1 MNWIEP
7 KRLAPG
13 MTIGIMAPASASDED
28 LHRIEDICNARGYNV
43 LLGES
48 AHRKGLYGGTPEEQA
63 EEFQYMMTNAPCEA
77 VLALRGG
84 YGTMRYL
91 DLLDYT
97 AIRKHRKAFIGYSD
111 CTALH
116 MAINRY
122 SRLITYHGPMGV
134 DFKEERKIDIDALFV
149 ALEGKLQV
157 IEPLPEPPRG
167 AIGTE
172 LGDEDVGEA
181 PYKLDRMLQQ
191 FRLSGLLS
199 RIKGLVIGTFTDCE
213 GDDDE
218 RDYDLGY
225 EALRYME
232 ENRDPELLEPFVCYV
247 PTGHGTPHQTLPL
260 GAMIN
265 FRYISNT
272 IIVHPYTK

>member
-43 LLGES
+43 LFGES

-63 EEFQYMMTNAPCEA
+63 QEFQYTMTTAPCDA

-91 DLLDYT
+91 DLLDYK
-97 AIRKHRKAFIGYSD
+97 AIRKYRKAFIGYSD

-134 DFKEERKIDIDALFV
+134 DFKEERKTDID
-149 ALEGKLQV
+149 
-157 IEPLPEPPRG
+157 
-167 AIGTE
+167 
-172 LGDEDVGEA
+172 
-181 PYKLDRMLQQ
+181 
-191 FRLSGLLS
+191 
-199 RIKGLVIGTFTDCE
+199 
-213 GDDDE
+213 
-218 RDYDLGY
+218 
-225 EALRYME
+225 
-232 ENRDPELLEPFVCYV
+232 
-247 PTGHGTPHQTLPL
+247 
-260 GAMIN
+260 
-265 FRYISNT
+265 
-272 IIVHPYTK
+272 